1 VSLDPVI
8 TIDGP
13 SGSGKGTIS
22 QQLAKVLGWH
32 YLDSGAIYRALA
44 YAAELAGLEGGENKE
59 QIVTLARELD
69 LSFKPSDDGG
79 ADVILTGTD
88 ISASIRTEECGAMA
102 SKLAADGEIRAA
114 LLQRQRDFRQS
125 PGLVADGRDMGTV
138 VFPDASHKFFL
149 TASAQI
155 RAERR
160 YKQLKDNGIN
170 DSIPRLFT
178 VISERDARDAGRS
191 NSPLAPAADAIVLDT
206 SDMNLEQVV
215 GQVRQQI
222 GYQVCN

>member
-1 VSLDPVI
+1 MTDIPVI

-13 SGSGKGTIS
+13 SGSGKGTVS
-22 QQLAKVLGWH
+22 QKLATSLGWH

-44 YAAELAGLEGGENKE
+44 YAAELACLKGDEDKE
-59 QIVTLARELD
+59 QIISLARELE
-69 LSFKPSDDGG
+69 LSFKPADDGG
-79 ADVILTGTD
+79 ADVLLAGTD
-88 ISASIRTEECGAMA
+88 ISDSIRTEECGAMA
-102 SKLAADGEIRAA
+102 SRLAADGEIRAA
-114 LLQRQRDFRQS
+114 LLQRQRDFRQL

-149 TASAQI
+149 TASAQV

-160 YKQLKDNGIN
+160 YKQLKEKGIN

-191 NSPLAPAADAIVLDT
+191 NSPLTPATDAIVLDT
-206 SDMNLEQVV
+206 SEMSLEQVI
-215 GQVRQQI
+215 GQVRQQV
-222 GYQVCN
+222 GYQSL

>member
-1 VSLDPVI
+1 MTDIPVI

-13 SGSGKGTIS
+13 SGSGKGTVS
-22 QQLAKVLGWH
+22 QKLATSLGWH

-44 YAAELAGLEGGENKE
+44 YAVELACLKGDEDKE
-59 QIVTLARELD
+59 QIISLARELE
-69 LSFKPSDDGG
+69 LSFKPADDGG
-79 ADVILTGTD
+79 ADVLLAGTD
-88 ISASIRTEECGAMA
+88 ISDSIRTEECGAMA
-102 SKLAADGEIRAA
+102 SRLAADGEIRAA
-114 LLQRQRDFRQS
+114 LLQRQRDFRQL

-149 TASAQI
+149 TASAQV

-160 YKQLKDNGIN
+160 YKQLKEKGIN

-191 NSPLAPAADAIVLDT
+191 NSPLTPATDAIVLDT
-206 SDMNLEQVV
+206 SEMSLEQVI
-215 GQVRQQI
+215 GQVRQQV
-222 GYQVCN
+222 GYQSL

>member
-1 VSLDPVI
+1 MTQAPVI

-22 QQLAKVLGWH
+22 QQLAKALGWH

-44 YAAELAGLEGGENKE
+44 YAAELAGLDGEKDKQ
-59 QIVTLARELD
+59 QIVSLARELA

-79 ADVILTGTD
+79 ADVLLSNTD
-88 ISASIRTEECGAMA
+88 ISGSIRTEECGAMA

-114 LLQRQRDFRQS
+114 LLQRQRDFRQN

-138 VFPDASHKFFL
+138 VFQDASHKFFL

-160 YKQLKDNGIN
+160 YKQLKAKGIN

-206 SDMNLEQVV
+206 SDMNLEEVIER
-215 GQVRQQI
+215 VRQQV
-222 GYQVCN
+222 GYQVCD

>member
-1 VSLDPVI
+1 MKAVPVI

-13 SGSGKGTIS
+13 SGSGKGTVS
-22 QQLAKVLGWH
+22 QQLAASLGWH

-44 YAAELAGLEGGENKE
+44 YAVELSGFKLSDDREKIVSLALELKLE
-59 QIVTLARELD
+59 
-69 LSFKPSDDGG
+69 FKPAEDGG
-79 ADVILTGTD
+79 ADVMLAGTD
-88 ISASIRTEECGAMA
+88 ISSTIRTEECGAMA
-102 SKLAADGEIRAA
+102 SKLAADKDIRVA
-114 LLQRQRDFRQS
+114 LLQRQRAFRQP

-160 YKQLKDNGIN
+160 YKQLKKKGIN

-178 VISERDARDAGRS
+178 VISERDARDAGRT
-191 NSPLAPAADAIVLDT
+191 NSPLTPAADAIVLDT
-206 SDMNLEQVV
+206 SEMTLEQVIEH
-215 GQVRQQI
+215 VRQQV
-222 GYQVCN
+222 GYQSL

>member
-1 VSLDPVI
+1 MSNVPVI

-13 SGSGKGTIS
+13 SGSGKGTVS
-22 QQLAKVLGWH
+22 QQLATGLGWH

-44 YAAELAGLEGGENKE
+44 YAVELSGQKLSADR
-59 QIVTLARELD
+59 QAIISLARELD
-69 LSFKPSDDGG
+69 LSFRPSADGG
-79 ADVILTGTD
+79 ADVLLAGTD

-102 SKLAADGEIRAA
+102 SKLAADGDVRAA
-114 LLQRQRDFRQS
+114 LLQRQRDFRKP

-138 VFPDASHKFFL
+138 VFPDAAHKFFL

-160 YKQLKDNGIN
+160 YKQLKDKGIN

-178 VISERDARDAGRS
+178 VISERDARDAGRE
-191 NSPLAPAADAIVLDT
+191 NSPLTPAADAIVLDT
-206 SDMNLEQVV
+206 SDMNLEEVI
-215 GQVRQQI
+215 GLVRQKV
-222 GYQVCN
+222 GYQSL

>member
-1 VSLDPVI
+1 MTDAPVI

-22 QQLAKVLGWH
+22 QQLARSLGWH

-44 YAAELAGLEGGENKE
+44 YAVDQAGLSVDNNKQ
-59 QIVTLARELD
+59 QIEKLARELQ
-69 LSFKPSDDGG
+69 LSFQPSADGG
-79 ADVILTGTD
+79 AEVLLGDVNIT
-88 ISASIRTEECGAMA
+88 AFIRTEECGAMA
-102 SKLAADGEIRAA
+102 SILAADGDIRAA
-114 LLQRQRDFRQS
+114 LLQRQRDFRQL

-138 VFPDASHKFFL
+138 VFADATHKIFL
-149 TASAQI
+149 TASAQV

-160 YKQLKDNGIN
+160 YQQLKENGIN

-191 NSPLAPAADAIVLDT
+191 NSPLTPATDAIVLDT
-206 SDMNLEQVV
+206 SDMSLEQVI
-215 GQVRQQI
+215 GQVRQQV
-222 GYQVCN
+222 GYQGL

>member
-1 VSLDPVI
+1 MTDAPVI

-22 QQLAKVLGWH
+22 QQLARSLGWH

-44 YAAELAGLEGGENKE
+44 YAVDQAGLSVDNNKQ
-59 QIVTLARELD
+59 QIEKLARELR
-69 LSFKPSDDGG
+69 LSFQPSADGG
-79 ADVILTGTD
+79 AEVLLGDVNIT
-88 ISASIRTEECGAMA
+88 AFIRTEECGAMA
-102 SKLAADGEIRAA
+102 SILAADGDIRAA
-114 LLQRQRDFRQS
+114 LLQRQRDFRQL

-138 VFPDASHKFFL
+138 VFADATHKIFL
-149 TASAQI
+149 TASAQV

-160 YKQLKDNGIN
+160 YQQLKENGIN

-191 NSPLAPAADAIVLDT
+191 NSPLTPATDAIVLDT
-206 SDMNLEQVV
+206 SDMSLEQVI
-215 GQVRQQI
+215 GQVRQQV
-222 GYQVCN
+222 GYQGL

>member
-1 VSLDPVI
+1 MTDAPVI

-13 SGSGKGTIS
+13 SGSGKGTVS
-22 QQLAKVLGWH
+22 QQLARSLGWH

-44 YAAELAGLEGGENKE
+44 HAVDQSGLLADENHQ
-59 QIVTLARELD
+59 QIVKLARELK
-69 LSFKPSDDGG
+69 LSFLPSEDGG
-79 ADVILTGTD
+79 AEVLLDEVNITD
-88 ISASIRTEECGAMA
+88 LIRTEECGAKA
-102 SKLAADGEIRAA
+102 SKLAADGDIRAA

-138 VFPDASHKFFL
+138 VFPDALHKFFL
-149 TASAQI
+149 TASAQV

-160 YKQLKDNGIN
+160 YQQLKESGIN

-191 NSPLAPAADAIVLDT
+191 NSPLTPATDAIVLDT
-206 SDMNLEQVV
+206 SDMSLEQVI
-215 GQVRQQI
+215 GQVRQQV
-222 GYQVCN
+222 GYQGL